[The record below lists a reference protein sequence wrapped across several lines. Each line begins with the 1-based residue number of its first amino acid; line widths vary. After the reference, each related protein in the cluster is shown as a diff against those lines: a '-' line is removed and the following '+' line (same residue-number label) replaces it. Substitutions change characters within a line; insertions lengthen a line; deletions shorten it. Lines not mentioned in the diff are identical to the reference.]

1 MANVLC
7 YYFLTKKG
15 LHDLFKRI
23 ILQKKGNYNN
33 YKYKT

>member
-1 MANVLC
+1 MAKVLY

-23 ILQKKGNYNN
+23 ILQKTISCNN